1 VMMERDIKNMTLNEY
16 LMYEGRHKDLER
28 SYTSRKRVASER
40 NRVLV
45 YPYSDDEAE
54 DGKEVDIDSMTL
66 DEYDLYMAMQYSK
79 KSDVH
84 DTTHGFTSE
93 FFVQS
98 PQTPNL
104 PLDKK
109 DSSFG
114 EILYDLFRM
123 GAKNLRRMEHE
134 VPNRCNEETVRDT
147 NHESGNLFNFP
158 TFPVT
163 NEFAS
168 VCIQDEENIN
178 VSTTEEIEEVLIE
191 DVEIDEDHDVD
202 HSKTK
207 EAL

>member
-1 VMMERDIKNMTLNEY
+1 MAASTTLCCPAKIQMAFTQHVQVMMEPDIKNMTLNEY

-66 DEYDLYMAMQYSK
+66 DEYDLYMATQY
-79 KSDVH
+79 
-84 DTTHGFTSE
+84 
-93 FFVQS
+93 
-98 PQTPNL
+98 
-104 PLDKK
+104 KK

-123 GAKNLRRMEHE
+123 GAENLRRMEHE
-134 VPNRCNEETVRDT
+134 VPNRCNEET
-147 NHESGNLFNFP
+147 
-158 TFPVT
+158 
-163 NEFAS
+163 
-168 VCIQDEENIN
+168 DEENIN

-207 EAL
+207 EELQWILAKELS